1 MVIKRMLM
9 VFTSNDKLG
18 DTGKKTGWQL
28 PEAAH
33 PYAAFKDA
41 GFVITMAS
49 IKGGVAPVDTN
60 FWADEILDAVN
71 KTFWVEPGDGK
82 KSTETT
88 VKLSDCKTAD
98 FDAIFFVGGL
108 GTMWDFPDDPDV
120 HRLVKEFYESGK
132 IVSAVCHGPSALI
145 NVKLSNGEFLIK
157 GQEISVFTN
166 DEEAYMKYTKVVP
179 FLCEDRIKENGG
191 THVKAADV
199 FGVHVAISG
208 NGGRIITGQNPPSAK
223 ATGDAIVAAMV

>member
-1 MVIKRMLM
+1 
-9 VFTSNDKLG
+9 
-18 DTGKKTGWQL
+18 
-28 PEAAH
+28 
-33 PYAAFKDA
+33 
-41 GFVITMAS
+41 
-49 IKGGVAPVDTN
+49 
-60 FWADEILDAVN
+60 
-71 KTFWVEPGDGK
+71 
-82 KSTETT
+82 
-88 VKLSDCKTAD
+88 VKLSDCQTAD

-145 NVKLSNGEFLIK
+145 NVKLSNGDFLIK

-166 DEEAYMKYTKVVP
+166 DEEAYMKYTNVVP